1 MSIKCLWRTDT
12 KFKLPP
18 KSPKASGFLFAP
30 ACNKAGRDVG
40 AKDGTLI

>member
-12 KFKLPP
+12 KFKLP
-18 KSPKASGFLFAP
+18 PKASGFLFAP

-40 AKDGTLI
+40 AKYGTLI